1 VLLFKI
7 YYNAN
12 KTFLTKYLLTM
23 EAAAATAI
31 LGNPD
36 QFAEAAKKF
45 VEAQGEFIK
54 NMGKAIDVLKAAR

>member
-1 VLLFKI
+1 
-7 YYNAN
+7 
-12 KTFLTKYLLTM
+12 M

-54 NMGKAIDVLKAAR
+54 NIGKAIDVLKAAR